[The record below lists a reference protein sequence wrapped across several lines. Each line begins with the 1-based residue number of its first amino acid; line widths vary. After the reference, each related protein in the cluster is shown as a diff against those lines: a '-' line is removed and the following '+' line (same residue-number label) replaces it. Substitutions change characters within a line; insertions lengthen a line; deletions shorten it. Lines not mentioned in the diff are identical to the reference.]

1 MFNVVSLQ
9 VILKDETTS
18 RDICQDTTFLGP
30 ILSFSIGVVEKKIL
44 AWCCTEVAWIS
55 SIVFSERVQ
64 IAWRSAFLG
73 LHIIFRVC
81 SYLQINLF
89 PRILN
94 MATQDDK
101 MRLAL
106 DELMKAQPRILT
118 AINELRQ
125 QEYFT
130 EATNL
135 ATVLVSLKTKTIE
148 AVVAVNLP

>member
-1 MFNVVSLQ
+1 
-9 VILKDETTS
+9 
-18 RDICQDTTFLGP
+18 
-30 ILSFSIGVVEKKIL
+30 
-44 AWCCTEVAWIS
+44 
-55 SIVFSERVQ
+55 
-64 IAWRSAFLG
+64 
-73 LHIIFRVC
+73 
-81 SYLQINLF
+81 
-89 PRILN
+89 

-135 ATVLVSLKTKTIE
+135 DTVLASLKTRTIE

>member
-1 MFNVVSLQ
+1 
-9 VILKDETTS
+9 
-18 RDICQDTTFLGP
+18 
-30 ILSFSIGVVEKKIL
+30 
-44 AWCCTEVAWIS
+44 
-55 SIVFSERVQ
+55 
-64 IAWRSAFLG
+64 
-73 LHIIFRVC
+73 
-81 SYLQINLF
+81 
-89 PRILN
+89 

-135 ATVLVSLKTKTIE
+135 DAVLASLKTRTIE